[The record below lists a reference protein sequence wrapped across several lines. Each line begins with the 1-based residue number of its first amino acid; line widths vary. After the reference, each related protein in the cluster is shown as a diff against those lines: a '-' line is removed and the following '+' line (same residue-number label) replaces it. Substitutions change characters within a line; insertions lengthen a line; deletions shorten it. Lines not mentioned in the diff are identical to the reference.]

1 MGRKVTIGAYQ
12 AGALSGFDA
21 LLNLEG
27 FFDEL
32 GVIATDQIVYTSLLQ
47 AGIKHLELD
56 DHLFDRV
63 RSEYLRKKISRI
75 RGVGVSHP
83 RSVIRALFRSVA
95 TGTDKSKNDLDR
107 IAAFSETWSMQTNGA
122 PTWF

>member
-47 AGIKHLELD
+47 AGDPNTCAKKSHGSEALE
-56 DHLFDRV
+56 
-63 RSEYLRKKISRI
+63 
-75 RGVGVSHP
+75 
-83 RSVIRALFRSVA
+83 
-95 TGTDKSKNDLDR
+95 
-107 IAAFSETWSMQTNGA
+107 
-122 PTWF
+122 

>member
-1 MGRKVTIGAYQ
+1 LEPIKQGHCQ
-12 AGALSGFDA
+12 GFDA

-32 GVIATDQIVYTSLLQ
+32 GVIATDQIVYTSL
-47 AGIKHLELD
+47 
-56 DHLFDRV
+56 FTSR

-83 RSVIRALFRSVA
+83 RSVIRTLFRSVA

>member
-1 MGRKVTIGAYQ
+1 
-12 AGALSGFDA
+12 LSA
-21 LLNLEG
+21 
-27 FFDEL
+27 
-32 GVIATDQIVYTSLLQ
+32 
-47 AGIKHLELD
+47 
-56 DHLFDRV
+56 DRV
-63 RSEYLRKKISRI
+63 RRRGTKGHNWSLSSRGTVRVRCTTESGGVFRRIRRDRDRSDRLHVALTSRRSEYLRKKISRI

-83 RSVIRALFRSVA
+83 RSVIRTLFRSVA